1 MFQKYTTF
9 LRSDVLRD
17 ILVEQLK
24 ARQSSL
30 LAPQSLCSHDLFNS
44 LYLLQ
49 FVKWSKMILFPSVL
63 PLPFPFASNDRYILS
78 YLFGV
83 MAMLGKSKL
92 LRVGVLGEPPTL
104 KNFLLLYTV
113 VVIQYLSRARN
124 YGNLSY
130 SSMLHLTTL
139 YNNSNKG
146 SPGYSTRKP
155 HIAKVLLLVA
165 SFIS

>member
-1 MFQKYTTF
+1 MFQKHTTF

-30 LAPQSLCSHDLFNS
+30 LAPQYLCSHDLFDS

-49 FVKWSKMILFPSVL
+49 FVKRSKMILFSSAL
-63 PLPFPFASNDRYILS
+63 PLSLPFASNDRYILS

-83 MAMLGKSKL
+83 MAMFGKSKL

-104 KNFLLLYTV
+104 IKISFYYT
-113 VVIQYLSRARN
+113 Q
-124 YGNLSY
+124 
-130 SSMLHLTTL
+130 M
-139 YNNSNKG
+139 
-146 SPGYSTRKP
+146 
-155 HIAKVLLLVA
+155 
-165 SFIS
+165 